1 MLIRLWNMLRY
12 RRLDREM
19 DVELRHHLESLE
31 AEYRARG
38 LSAEAARL
46 AARRDFGG
54 VAHTREAHREQRG
67 LRWLEQLLQD
77 VRFGLRLLRRTPLF
91 TAAVVLSLGL
101 GIGANTAIFS
111 LLNAVAL
118 RPLPVDNPEELWK
131 VGDQY
136 PYAAFRALASDEM
149 VLTSVA
155 AAGAVRLNVSIDG
168 VPEPTVDGQL
178 VSGNYFRL
186 LGIRPVLGRVIGP
199 DDDRTPNAHPVV
211 MLSDEYWASRFGREP
226 SALGR
231 VITIS
236 GSPFTVVGVTPR
248 GFFGIEVGA
257 APSLFVPILMQ
268 PTVVPVLGNPPG
280 LITGQFRV
288 LTRLRP
294 AMTAAQATA
303 ALESRVHSWL
313 EREMGGRA
321 NLSRFGDSL
330 RAQLK
335 GVNVW
340 PELNQAATGF
350 SNIRDES
357 SRPLMI
363 LMAGVGILLLIACA
377 NTSNLLLARA
387 AARQPE
393 FGTRLALGAGR
404 WRLTRQVLVESIVLA
419 GLGGLVG
426 VGLAHWATRLLVVF
440 ISRGQTPVVLDVA
453 PDARALMFTAAC
465 ALVTGVLFGVAPALR
480 ATRLRLMPTLRAR
493 TSRSGARLGLV
504 PERLLA
510 VSQIALSL
518 VMLIGAALFVRGLLS
533 LDGRGG
539 AAPKREVIVAR
550 VEPPGSYSRRRPP
563 QTLLRLDREYKNL
576 LRRVEALPGV
586 RSASLAEY
594 SPANPGGI
602 YRRVTTP
609 SGADV
614 QVHQPMVYPHYF
626 STMGIPFVEGQDF
639 ALRDLQENSPP
650 VAIVNE
656 TFARLFFGQT
666 PAVGQPCRVMATDS
680 ALPCRIIGVV
690 RDSPYAD
697 IAGDIM
703 ATMYQPFLQTDTNRG
718 MMVLHVRGSDD
729 PRSIVPALRHELQRA
744 YPTAPQLAIQ
754 TIADDL
760 DAVLVRQRLLATLG
774 SLFSLLALLLAGV
787 GLYGLFAFIVVGRT
801 REIGLRMALGAGRWD
816 ITRMVIGEALKLV
829 LAGTVL
835 GGAGGV
841 VLSRFA
847 MLRIAGLLPDV
858 NATDPL
864 GLAVA
869 IAILLTVAGIAAYLP
884 ARRAA
889 LIQPMA
895 AVRAD

>member
-1 MLIRLWNMLRY
+1 MWRKRRPLDGFDDDIRAHIDHETDDYIARGVAPEEA
-12 RRLDREM
+12 RRL
-19 DVELRHHLESLE
+19 
-31 AEYRARG
+31 
-38 LSAEAARL
+38 ARL
-46 AARRDFGG
+46 TFGN
-54 VAHTREAHREQRG
+54 VAIVREEVRALWHPV
-67 LRWLEQLLQD
+67 WLEQLLQD
-77 VRFGLRLLRRTPLF
+77 VSFGLRLLRRAPLF
-91 TAAVVLSLGL
+91 TAAVVLSLAL

-118 RPLPVDNPEELWK
+118 RPLPVENPEGLWK
-131 VGDQY
+131 IGDQY
-136 PYAAFRALASDEM
+136 PYAGFRALASDET
-149 VLTSVA
+149 VLASVA
-155 AAGAVRLNVSIDG
+155 AAGGVRLNVSING
-168 VPEPTVDGQL
+168 APEPTVDGQL

-211 MLSDEYWASRFGREP
+211 MLSDEYWARRFGREP
-226 SALGR
+226 STLGR

-393 FGTRLALGAGR
+393 FGTRLALGASR

-419 GLGGLVG
+419 GLGGVVG

-440 ISRGQTPVVLDVA
+440 ISRGQTPVRLDVA
-453 PDARALMFTAAC
+453 PDARVLVFTAVC
-465 ALVTGVLFGVAPALR
+465 AVFTGVLFGVAPALR
-480 ATRLRLMPTLRAR
+480 ATGLRLMPTLRAP
-493 TSRSGARLGLV
+493 TSRSGSRLGLL

-518 VMLIGAALFVRGLLS
+518 VMLVGAALFVRGLMS

-539 AAPKREVIVAR
+539 GAAQREVIVAR
-550 VEPPGSYSRRRPP
+550 VEPAGSYSRRRPP
-563 QTLLRLDREYKNL
+563 ETLVRIDREYKNL
-576 LRRVEALPGV
+576 LDRIDALPSV
-586 RSASLAEY
+586 RSTSLAEY

-609 SGADV
+609 SGTEV
-614 QVHQPMVYPHYF
+614 QVHQPMVYPRYF

-639 ALRDLQENSPP
+639 APRDLEENSPP

-666 PAVGQPCRVMATDS
+666 AAVGQPCRVMATDS
-680 ALPCRIIGVV
+680 ALTCRIIGVV

-697 IAGDIM
+697 IAGDIV

-718 MMVLHVRGSDD
+718 MMVLHVRASDD
-729 PRSIVPALRHELQRA
+729 PRSIIPALRHELQRA
-744 YPTAPQLAIQ
+744 HPTAPQFAIQ
-754 TIADDL
+754 TIADEL

-774 SLFSLLALLLAGV
+774 TMFSLLALLLAGV
-787 GLYGLFAFIVVGRT
+787 GLYGLFAFVVVRRT
-801 REIGLRMALGAGRWD
+801 REIGLRMALGAGRRD
-816 ITRMVIGEALKLV
+816 ITRMVLGEALTLV
-829 LAGTVL
+829 LAGLVL

-841 VLSRFA
+841 VLSRLA
-847 MLRIAGLLPDV
+847 TLRVAGLRPGVD
-858 NATDPL
+858 AKDPL
-864 GLAVA
+864 ALAAAV
-869 IAILLTVAGIAAYLP
+869 AILLTVAGIAAYLP
-884 ARRAA
+884 ARRAS
-889 LIQPMA
+889 LIQPMD